1 MELFGLID
9 TLRAYCTNK
18 GWAFFYGKDDI
29 INAQADT
36 TSYINNKIIMLAE
49 FEVIPTYA
57 NGRLDIIQYSG
68 YIALGEKFEAY
79 VPKTETNLA
88 IDASVSQLDEY
99 TLQKYDRRLKYLT
112 TLWNSTIETLLCQ
125 NSLDVTGVRLR
136 FDLNKFDFNAD
147 FVAGSLT
154 IIQ

>member
-9 TLRAYCTNK
+9 TLRAYCTSK

-49 FEVIPTYA
+49 FEVIPAYT
-57 NGRLDIIQYSG
+57 NGRLDVIQYNG

-79 VPKTETNLA
+79 VPATEITTE
-88 IDASVSQLDEY
+88 IEASVSQLDEY
-99 TLQKYDRRLKYLT
+99 TIQKYDRRLKYLT
-112 TLWNSTIETLLCQ
+112 TLWNSTIENILCQ
-125 NSLDVTGVRLR
+125 NSLDVSGVRLR

>member
-9 TLRAYCTNK
+9 TLRAYCTSK

-29 INAQADT
+29 INAQADA

-49 FEVIPTYA
+49 FEVIPEYK
-57 NGRLDIIQYSG
+57 NGRLDVIQYSG

-79 VPKTETNLA
+79 VSATETTSA
-88 IDASVSQLDEY
+88 VAASVSQLDEY
-99 TLQKYDRRLKYLT
+99 TIQKYDRRLKYLT
-112 TLWNSTIETLLCQ
+112 TLWNSTIENILCQ
-125 NSLDVTGVRLR
+125 NSLDVSGVRLR